1 MKYFKIIENKEIIGV
16 VNSNNF
22 FIDDSNWLLTS
33 NDILGQYVEYNGI
46 LYRDYWM
53 APTVSNRIFHQVLI
67 SEISQKD
74 YFTYIKAK
82 KDNETII
89 LEEEPEIVEEVIEEP
104 TQQEPDIFLETVREM
119 KISQISKACRK
130 TIEEGFDMEMRGET
144 KHFSLS
150 TQDQLNLMS
159 LAQMAQTQSML
170 PYHADGEEVVFY
182 AAEEIQEL
190 VDEMNAF
197 KIYHTTYYNALK
209 AYIKSLLTV
218 EEISAVEYGMEI
230 PEEYKT
236 DVLKALE

>member
-1 MKYFKIIENKEIIGV
+1 MKYYKLLKNNEFIGAIS
-16 VNSNNF
+16 SNNF
-22 FIDDSNWLLTS
+22 VTYSPIAGCFLRSDETKGEYIS
-33 NDILGQYVEYNGI
+33 YNGQ
-46 LYRDYWM
+46 LYRSEWM
-53 APTVSNRIFHQVLI
+53 APIVKQKRFTSVDI
-67 SEISQKD
+67 SEITEEEYNIFQKA
-74 YFTYIKAK
+74 IEK
-82 KDNETII
+82 NETI
-89 LEEEPEIVEEVIEEP
+89 VIEEEEEEEIP
-104 TQQEPDIFLETVREM
+104 VLTEEE
-119 KISQISKACRK
+119 ISIEVNWMRQNKVSQMSKTCRK
-130 TIEEGFDMEMRGET
+130 TIEEGFDMKIRGET

-209 AYIKSLLTV
+209 AYINSLSTI
-218 EEISAVEYGMEI
+218 EELDAVEYGMEI
-230 PEEYKT
+230 PDEFKT

>member
-1 MKYFKIIENKEIIGV
+1 MKYFKLQNDDGIIGV
-16 VNSNNF
+16 V
-22 FIDDSNWLLTS
+22 TS
-33 NDILGQYVEYNGI
+33 NDFISYTAEMGYIRSNDIYGEYVEYNNKY
-46 LYRDYWM
+46 YRDAWM
-53 APTVSNRIFHQVLI
+53 KTPHTIFDYEEVSVFPI
-67 SEISQKD
+67 SENGYQAYMNTLKSQ
-74 YFTYIKAK
+74 
-82 KDNETII
+82 EII
-89 LEEEPEIVEEVIEEP
+89 RIEEPEEEIEV
-104 TQQEPDIFLETVREM
+104 QSQEPDVFLETIREM
-119 KISQISKACRK
+119 KISEMSKACHK
-130 TIEEGFDMEMRGET
+130 TIENGFDIELRGKI

-209 AYIKSLLTV
+209 AYINSLSTI
-218 EEISAVEYGMEI
+218 EELDAVEYGMEI
-230 PEEYKT
+230 PEEFKT

>member
-1 MKYFKIIENKEIIGV
+1 MNYYKIIIDNQLIGAV
-16 VNSNNF
+16 SSKNF
-22 FIDDSNWLLTS
+22 IRYIPIANCFERCSEAQAEYISY
-33 NDILGQYVEYNGI
+33 LGN
-46 LYRDYWM
+46 LYRDTWM
-53 APTVSNRIFHQVLI
+53 PPTSTHRDFSDATILPI
-67 SEISQKD
+67 SKTEYDI
-74 YFTYIKAK
+74 YVPA
-82 KDNETII
+82 
-89 LEEEPEIVEEVIEEP
+89 LEVGEVIEVEEEIQTP
-104 TQQEPDIFLETVREM
+104 SIEELALDIEWM
-119 KISQISKACRK
+119 QNIKIEQMSKACRK
-130 TIEEGFDMEMRGET
+130 TIENGFDIELRGET
-144 KHFSLS
+144 KHFSLN

-182 AAEEIQEL
+182 AAEEIQQL